1 MNGNPVVVVHNH
13 LYLFWLGFNN
23 HGTQETI
30 SFWEALTFFLMVTEY
45 HKFLWQLKN
54 AESILEYERMAE
66 IGFEKRD
73 FRMVSYSLD
82 TVCVC
87 VCYLWGVLCHKY
99 LPSQASR
106 TAGICLCLGCLLHGP
121 CLGFC
126 LRLSQVQD
134 TKSRVFSPAGAIPRG
149 SVCSQVRMHTWKDL
163 FIFLTLLSK
172 WYDGRKVTEVC
183 SCPNMK
189 YNKTVCFYQTGPLE
203 CASSD
208 FHAGWRTVTM
218 KNHSWTGHRS
228 LNLITPVCLEHED
241 SLLCLCVLLIICSE

>member
-13 LYLFWLGFNN
+13 LYLFWPGFNK
-23 HGTQETI
+23 HGTQETS
-30 SFWEALTFFLMVTEY
+30 SFWEALEFFLMVTEY
-45 HKFLWQLKN
+45 HKFLWQVKN

-82 TVCVC
+82 TVLVGFLFCVC
-87 VCYLWGVLCHKY
+87 VCFICEVFYLWGVLCHKY

-163 FIFLTLLSK
+163 FIFWHYCQRDMMGEKSLRCVVALTWSTTKQYTFLRQGHWNVQAVISMQVEELSGWK
-172 WYDGRKVTEVC
+172 IT
-183 SCPNMK
+183 
-189 YNKTVCFYQTGPLE
+189 
-203 CASSD
+203 
-208 FHAGWRTVTM
+208 AGQGTD
-218 KNHSWTGHRS
+218 
-228 LNLITPVCLEHED
+228 P
-241 SLLCLCVLLIICSE
+241 

>member
-1 MNGNPVVVVHNH
+1 M
-13 LYLFWLGFNN
+13 
-23 HGTQETI
+23 
-30 SFWEALTFFLMVTEY
+30 
-45 HKFLWQLKN
+45 
-54 AESILEYERMAE
+54 
-66 IGFEKRD
+66 
-73 FRMVSYSLD
+73 
-82 TVCVC
+82 CVC
-87 VCYLWGVLCHKY
+87 FICEVCYLWGVLCHKY

-163 FIFLTLLSK
+163 FIF
-172 WYDGRKVTEVC
+172 WHYCQRDIMGGKVTEVC

-189 YNKTVCFYQTGPLE
+189 YNKTVCLSQTGPLK

-208 FHAGWRTVTM
+208 FHAGWRTVRM
-218 KNHSWTGHRS
+218 KNHSWSGHGS

-241 SLLCLCVLLIICSE
+241 SLLCLYVVLTICSE